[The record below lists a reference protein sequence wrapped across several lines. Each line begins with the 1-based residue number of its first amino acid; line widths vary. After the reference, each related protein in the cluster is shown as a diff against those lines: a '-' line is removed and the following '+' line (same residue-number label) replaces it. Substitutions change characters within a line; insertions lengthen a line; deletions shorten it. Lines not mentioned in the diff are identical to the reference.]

1 MKILVT
7 LCKYR
12 IIYTV
17 NLELIARILFLQV
30 AVKDIFAKLLIVD
43 SA

>member
-7 LCKYR
+7 FCKYR

-17 NLELIARILFLQV
+17 NLELFARILFLQV
-30 AVKDIFAKLLIVD
+30 AVKGIFAKLKIVD
-43 SA
+43 LA